1 MPPKPGS
8 QTIAVHVLV
17 NMSRSKCNQTM
28 KFDQLIEYNM
38 KNIEILKLS
47 CRPFAFTS
55 YKTFWKNKKRS
66 RTSLSASFSTWF
78 WRAIFFLLGGA
89 PNSITFSIGPSVRLC
104 PSVRPS
110 STISE
115 KLQFLVHIGKW
126 WYLEPFFIFFYFY
139 FSGC

>member
-47 CRPFAFTS
+47 SRPFAFTS
-55 YKTFWKNKKRS
+55 YKTF
-66 RTSLSASFSTWF
+66 
-78 WRAIFFLLGGA
+78 
-89 PNSITFSIGPSVRLC
+89 
-104 PSVRPS
+104 
-110 STISE
+110 
-115 KLQFLVHIGKW
+115 
-126 WYLEPFFIFFYFY
+126 
-139 FSGC
+139 